1 MDIDSPSRPFASSS
15 SSSQANTLHFGT
27 NTPFIFHSAPRSPQ
41 YEPYDPSKWASKNF
55 KFGFTGSGSG
65 TGAEDVEMRFGDS
78 PSRPDKRATHEEVDK
93 ANKRDEVEQDK
104 NAASESKGKGGEKK
118 QFDVGQAVD
127 GEGESRKIASGAM
140 TRVRRKR
147 QKEWRRVG
155 MIHSTDSVARSWSK
169 QIGTSL

>member
-1 MDIDSPSRPFASSS
+1 
-15 SSSQANTLHFGT
+15 
-27 NTPFIFHSAPRSPQ
+27 
-41 YEPYDPSKWASKNF
+41 
-55 KFGFTGSGSG
+55 
-65 TGAEDVEMRFGDS
+65 MRFGDS

-147 QKEWRRVG
+147 QKEWRRRRNSETDDDGDEASQASVG

>member
-1 MDIDSPSRPFASSS
+1 
-15 SSSQANTLHFGT
+15 
-27 NTPFIFHSAPRSPQ
+27 
-41 YEPYDPSKWASKNF
+41 
-55 KFGFTGSGSG
+55 
-65 TGAEDVEMRFGDS
+65 MRFGDS
-78 PSRPDKRATHEEVDK
+78 PSRPDKRATHEGVDK

-104 NAASESKGKGGEKK
+104 NAASGQSKGKGGGKK

-147 QKEWRRVG
+147 QKEWRRRRNSDTDDDGDEASQASVG
-155 MIHSTDSVARSWSK
+155 TIHSTDSIARSWSK